1 MGISTT
7 HLAPQ
12 PSVLPGEE
20 AENHLTIR
28 NDGLVVDAFT
38 FEPIGVPAPW
48 ITVEPAELALL
59 PGEEGVVVMRFTP
72 PRAADVAPGIHSWG
86 LRVISREDPDSTS
99 VEEGQVEVGA
109 FTEVEAELLPRTST
123 ARGRRSGTHEVAV
136 DNRGNTTAVVALSLA
151 DPDEKVNGTIDPTF
165 VEVAPGRSQV
175 AKVKVSGRERHW
187 RGANRTLPIQVLV
200 TPPDADTTTLSGN
213 LLQRP
218 ILPPWALKALLGLLV
233 LAMLLGGLWVAVLRP
248 TIESSARE
256 AAVEEAEKV
265 ADEAAAAQEEAAAE
279 QKAAM
284 DELAG
289 KVEAG
294 GQPTPTP
301 TPTPTEP
308 ATIDPLGDPVATRL
322 AATKTN
328 QKPSAVLDEEKVVS
342 VTDLL
347 LQNPAG
353 DTGLVR
359 VTRDG
364 KTIYAAR
371 LENFRDLDLHLV
383 AQLSFDPGMKLGLEV
398 TCENAPELNRPCT
411 PGITVS
417 GFARTPA
424 P

>member
-7 HLAPQ
+7 HLAPPQ
-12 PSVLPGEE
+12 SVLPGDEVE
-20 AENHLTIR
+20 HHLTIR

-38 FEPIGVPAPW
+38 FEPLGVPASW
-48 ITVEPAELALL
+48 ATVEPAELALL
-59 PGEEGVVVMRFTP
+59 PGEDGTVALRFAP
-72 PRAADVAPGIHSWG
+72 PRAADVVPGIHSWG
-86 LRVISREDPDSTS
+86 LRVISREDPGSSS
-99 VEEGQVEVGA
+99 VEEGQVEVGT
-109 FTEVEAELLPRTST
+109 FIEVDAELVPRTST

-136 DNRGNTTAVVALSLA
+136 DNRGNTTAVVALNLA
-151 DPDEKVNGTIDPTF
+151 DPDEKVNGTLEQTF

-175 AKVKVSGRERHW
+175 AKVKVSGRDRHW
-187 RGANRTLPIQVLV
+187 RGANKTLPFQVLV
-200 TPPDADTTTLSGN
+200 TPPDSDTVTLSGN
-213 LLQRP
+213 LLQRAV
-218 ILPPWALKALLGLLV
+218 LPPWALKALLGLVV

-256 AAVEEAEKV
+256 AAVEEAEK
-265 ADEAAAAQEEAAAE
+265 AAAE
-279 QKAAM
+279 QQAAI

-289 KVEAG
+289 KVEAA

-301 TPTPTEP
+301 TPNTTPTPTPTPTPEQP
-308 ATIDPLGDPVATRL
+308 GTIDPLGDPIAQRI
-322 AATKTN
+322 AATKSN
-328 QKPSAVLDEEKVVS
+328 QKPSVVLDDERIVS

-353 DTGLVR
+353 DTGLVK

-364 KTIYAAR
+364 TTIYAAR

-383 AQLSFDPGMKLGLEV
+383 AQLSFDPGTRLGLEV
-398 TCENAPELNRPCT
+398 TCENAPELDRPCT